1 MLPICVIYVYW
12 LKEKLYF
19 CRGLKQEMMQTD
31 APIDRLLKLAEQK
44 GVYVG
49 KRLHGFDAT
58 DIDIVIPHV
67 MILLCLRGTARVKLD
82 MMEMTFQKNDF
93 AILLPGHVLRRMSC
107 SEDFIYACVL
117 ISAEMFEEMKALA
130 FSHNYAKFNSSPKC
144 CLTDVQVER
153 MIELANLLDAIA
165 SHDHQDLLLRR
176 QMLLSQLVV
185 GLEFINYYRREQDKA
200 WSKDR
205 LAKIYTQFCDLV
217 VERYRENR
225 NVNYYAELLGYDARY
240 FSKVFRQ
247 YSNGFSPLE
256 WIQQYV
262 AMQAKRIID
271 THPEQTVKETAYQ
284 LGFPATASF
293 CRYFKHVVGI
303 YPQEYRERAKG
314 SGH

>member
-1 MLPICVIYVYW
+1 MIYVYW

-200 WSKDR
+200 WSRDR
-205 LAKIYTQFCDLV
+205 SAKIYTQFCDLV
-217 VERYRENR
+217 VEHYRESR
-225 NVNYYAELLGYDARY
+225 NVNYYAEQLGYDARY

-284 LGFPATASF
+284 LGFSATASF

>member
-93 AILLPGHVLRRMSC
+93 AILLPGHVLQGVSC
-107 SEDFIYACVL
+107 SEDFIYACGL
-117 ISAEMFEEMKALA
+117 ISAEMFEELKVLA
-130 FSHNYAKFNSSPKC
+130 FSHNYAKFNTSPKC

-153 MIELANLLDAIA
+153 VVELANLLDAIA
-165 SHDHQDLLLRR
+165 SHDYQDLLLRR
-176 QMLLSQLVV
+176 QMLLSQLAV

-256 WIQQYV
+256 CIQQYV

-271 THPEQTVKETAYQ
+271 THPEQTVKVTADD
-284 LGFPATASF
+284 
-293 CRYFKHVVGI
+293 
-303 YPQEYRERAKG
+303 
-314 SGH
+314 